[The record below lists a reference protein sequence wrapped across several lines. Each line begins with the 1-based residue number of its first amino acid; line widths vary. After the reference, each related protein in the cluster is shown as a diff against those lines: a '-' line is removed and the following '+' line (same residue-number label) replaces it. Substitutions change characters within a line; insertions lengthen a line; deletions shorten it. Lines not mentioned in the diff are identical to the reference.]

1 MSQEPFEWV
10 VREYGAAVLR
20 VCRAVAGPDA
30 ADDAWSET
38 FLAALRAYPQLRPH
52 SNVRAW
58 LMAIAR
64 NKSIDQLRVI
74 ARRPASLES
83 VAEPGLCEPA
93 FEAREELHD
102 ALALLP
108 PKQRDAVTFHYFGG
122 LRYAEV
128 ADLLGNSESAARR
141 AAADGMKRLRA
152 IYREDRK

>member
-38 FLAALRAYPQLRPH
+38 FLAALRAYPHLRPQ

-74 ARRPASLES
+74 ARRPASLEICGTTGTNY
-83 VAEPGLCEPA
+83 P
-93 FEAREELHD
+93 
-102 ALALLP
+102 
-108 PKQRDAVTFHYFGG
+108 
-122 LRYAEV
+122 
-128 ADLLGNSESAARR
+128 
-141 AAADGMKRLRA
+141 
-152 IYREDRK
+152 